1 MIRLGRGVSK
11 RPAENWYRQ
20 GKRNFLFQT
29 LFAFIRLCD
38 LESAFRTII
47 SPTKVYFQCTK
58 TDIGTRNQ
66 KSNDWVN
73 YNSTSPCA
81 RSVAGYRDKNAQLLR
96 CSGHLWDGWNA
107 DLEINSNFMQ
117 NKRARMFLQIILGTV
132 CDQFKRITKHFYCKI
147 NANNFFLYEFME
159 NHENSVFQWSGI
171 NASFTEG
178 IMTYIGTLLRIL
190 I

>member
-1 MIRLGRGVSK
+1 
-11 RPAENWYRQ
+11 
-20 GKRNFLFQT
+20 
-29 LFAFIRLCD
+29 
-38 LESAFRTII
+38 
-47 SPTKVYFQCTK
+47 
-58 TDIGTRNQ
+58 
-66 KSNDWVN
+66 
-73 YNSTSPCA
+73 
-81 RSVAGYRDKNAQLLR
+81 
-96 CSGHLWDGWNA
+96 
-107 DLEINSNFMQ
+107 MQ